1 MKTSDLSIDKMEA
14 HLAAGRRERS
24 KAFGRML
31 RLFRRPTRAAT
42 EVRSF
47 APAPA
52 VGSTPA
58 QNDNRAAS
66 RGRCA

>member
-1 MKTSDLSIDKMEA
+1 MTTSDLSIYKMEA

-24 KAFGRML
+24 KAFWRLL
-31 RLFRRPTRAAT
+31 RLFRRPAGAAA
-42 EVRSF
+42 EVGSF

-52 VGSTPA
+52 VESAAA
-58 QNDNRAAS
+58 QNDNRAAP